1 MKLEACFNRGFPH
14 IALAVLS
21 GAAMVLGAVPARVD
35 AQPPVC
41 VRPIDPV
48 QVPAPMGRPT
58 EAFPTRDHLFVHS
71 STHLQGA
78 PDDVKIAA
86 GLIHRPG
93 PGDALGDM
101 TSALSV
107 SNTSNT
113 TATTVTV
120 RFFDHLG
127 QDMSSTVPFPP
138 AACAL
143 QTITLQPEQTE
154 ILSAVPLDPATG
166 CGGEGVGSARVTVA
180 AGDPPIVGSVIHHT
194 YCLFGG
200 TTCDTDAIPRSSTRP
215 PGATAMEQLQ
225 SIQQTSELWAG
236 PMPFTA
242 SATEDI
248 YNGMTPIVSVTNPGD
263 STIATRMDLVISV
276 PTGGT
281 TVVPFRPIVVIPPGG
296 TWIEST
302 GIPLNEI
309 DALVNSQPPFP
320 VGLWQQLLFALLAA
334 PATDLDISIRVTS
347 LGGEPILGNVLFPD
361 VFADAAA
368 GSLTLGKRFRMASTI
383 LQGAP
388 AGFLMNPE
396 LSFEASPDPLIET
409 FVTLANVGTDPT
421 SVSIEYFDNMGV
433 LIGAGNIP
441 SLAPN
446 AAIRIVPGTF
456 GYPATGSGGTGPT
469 GFGWMRIRACNPTDR
484 LIGWSVREILDPA
497 SHPLYNDPDGHED
510 HFMKAYGEIL
520 MSTAAAE
527 PGNGYSV
534 TIGNTTR
541 TRKLSPLIRV
551 SGDWPGYST
560 AINDSVP
567 NLFDYEWRIFNLA
580 GFACGTAPFPGLPFG
595 FGTWTYEDPETLA
608 ICVSSGTGTEGTAAI
623 DVSTGTVD
631 GIDVIG
637 DPMREWLIPDFADGD
652 PPPISGGGGSNET
665 DPEAGLLP

>member
-1 MKLEACFNRGFPH
+1 MKQSTRSTRGIPRV
-14 IALAVLS
+14 ALAVLS
-21 GAAMVLGAVPARVD
+21 VAAVAGGALPAFLE

-41 VRPIDPV
+41 VRPIEPV
-48 QVPAPMGRPT
+48 QVPAPVGRPT

-86 GLIHRPG
+86 GLIHHPG

-107 SNTSNT
+107 TNTSNT
-113 TATTVTV
+113 TTTRVTV
-120 RFFDHLG
+120 RFLDHLG

-138 AACAL
+138 PACAL
-143 QTITLQPEQTE
+143 QTFTLQPEETRL
-154 ILSAVPLDPATG
+154 LSAVPLDPATM
-166 CGGEGVGSARVTVA
+166 CGGEGVGSARVSVA

-194 YCLFGG
+194 YCFFGG
-200 TTCDTDAIPRSSTRP
+200 TVCDTDSIPRSSTPP
-215 PGATAMEQLQ
+215 PGATSMEQLQ
-225 SIQQTSELWAG
+225 SIQPTSELWAG

-248 YNGMTPIVSVTNPGD
+248 YNGLTPIVSVTNPGD
-263 STIATRMDLVISV
+263 SVLVAAMDLVLSIPS
-276 PTGGT
+276 GGT

-309 DALVNSQPPFP
+309 DALVNPQPPFP
-320 VGLWQQLLFALLAA
+320 VGLWQQLLFALLSA
-334 PATDLDISIRVTS
+334 PATDLDISVRVRS

-361 VFADAAA
+361 VFADTAS
-368 GSLTLGKRFRMASTI
+368 GNLTLGHRFRMASTI

-388 AGFLMNPE
+388 AGFLDNPE
-396 LSFEASPDPLIET
+396 FSFEASSDPLLET
-409 FVTLANVGTDPT
+409 FVTLANVGTTAT

-433 LIGAGNIP
+433 SMGTGSIP

-446 AAIRIVPGTF
+446 AAVRIVPGTF
-456 GYPATGSGGTGPT
+456 GYPATGAGGTGPT

-497 SHPLYNDPDGHED
+497 AHALYNDPSGHED

-527 PGNGYSV
+527 PGNGYPI

-541 TRKLSPLIRV
+541 TRKLSPLLRV

-560 AINDSVP
+560 AVNDSVP

-580 GFACGTAPFPGLPFG
+580 GFACGTAPFAGLPFR
-595 FGTWTYEDPETLA
+595 FSTWTYEDPETLP

-637 DPMREWLIPDFADGD
+637 DPMREWLIPDFADGT
-652 PPPISGGGGSNET
+652 PPSISGGGGNNET
-665 DPEAGLLP
+665 DPDAGLEP